1 MTDLAG
7 HWYPEHS
14 SAQAVATL
22 ELDQQTY
29 RLQADGQVFQGK
41 QATLN
46 FSQRIGNIPRR
57 ITFSDG
63 SVFVCEDNDAIDRW
77 LGQVHHPG
85 GRFHLLHRLE
95 SQWRWV
101 ILSLVVVI
109 VFSIG
114 FIWKGIPW
122 ISTEIARSMPI
133 EVYQKLGSGTLMGLD
148 KWLLRESEL
157 PDEVQDRINLRFE
170 KILNSI
176 DQDEYQFQLH
186 FRSMKN
192 LANAFAL
199 PSGDIVVTD
208 ALVALA
214 ERDEELDAVLMHEI
228 AHVVQRHGLQQI
240 IHSSALTVIITL
252 LLGDAT
258 AISNIAI
265 ALPAFLLES
274 SYSRQHETEADDYA
288 LEKMVQAGI
297 DPVHFAN
304 MMRKFMALESNS
316 SAKAEN
322 ASSATEDKINSY
334 LSSHPA
340 TQERIERALEYA
352 GRRAGS

>member
-1 MTDLAG
+1 MIELTG
-7 HWYPEHS
+7 FWFPEHS
-14 SAQAVATL
+14 SAQATAVL

-29 RLQADGQVFQGK
+29 RLQVDVQVLQGQQDC
-41 QATLN
+41 LS
-46 FSQRIGNIPRR
+46 FSHRIGNIPRR
-57 ITFSDG
+57 ITFADG

-77 LGQVHHPG
+77 LLQTKHSD
-85 GRFHLLHRLE
+85 GRHHLLHQLE

-101 ILSLVVVI
+101 ILSVIVVI
-109 VFSIG
+109 MVSGG

-122 ISTEIARSMPI
+122 ISTEIARSMPVG
-133 EVYQKLGSGTLMGLD
+133 VYQKLGSGTLAGLD
-148 KWLLRESEL
+148 KWILGDSVQS
-157 PDEVQDRINLRFE
+157 DEVRARINQRFE
-170 KILNSI
+170 RILESI
-176 DQDEYQFQLH
+176 DQDEYRFQLH

-208 ALVALA
+208 ALLELA
-214 ERDEELDAVLMHEI
+214 ENDEEIDSVLMHEI
-228 AHVVQRHGLQQI
+228 AHVVLRHSLQQI
-240 IHSSALTVIITL
+240 IHSSALTVIIAL

-258 AISNIAI
+258 ALSNIVI
-265 ALPAFLLES
+265 ALPAFLLKS

-304 MMRKFMALESNS
+304 MMRKFMALETAG
-316 SAKAEN
+316 SAIAKSTPPKEN
-322 ASSATEDKINSY
+322 KINNY

-340 TQERIERALEYA
+340 TEERIRHALEY
-352 GRRAGS
+352 GKY